1 MAGVLAWVSG
11 SGVVQGMIIGA
22 TLAFLTA
29 ILIMNAAARAITTT
43 VNGWSSIRKCGQ
55 PGNGILVRAA
65 CAKAL
70 PVVNVFEEAAYWTTT
85 RDGSG
90 RTLSRQA

>member
-1 MAGVLAWVSG
+1 V
-11 SGVVQGMIIGA
+11 IIGA

-29 ILIMNAAARAITTT
+29 ILVMNAVIRTITTT
-43 VNGWSSIRKCGQ
+43 VNGWRLIRECGR
-55 PGNGILVRAA
+55 PGNGVLVRAA

-85 RDGSG
+85 VDGSG
-90 RTLSRQA
+90 